1 VTRELIVKPR
11 ASPDHFCDAL
21 SPRYQV
27 AFKLLARRKEQN
39 HLERLIT
46 ANFQVSTALI
56 NEERIA

>member
-1 VTRELIVKPR
+1 MV
-11 ASPDHFCDAL
+11 ASGIICDVGL
-21 SPRYQV
+21 DDIGLDKRIHG
-27 AFKLLARRKEQN
+27 QN